1 MLCGALS
8 FAVMS
13 TLVNL
18 LGHDEALKLD
28 FRVIATV
35 RTFLAMMFAAGL
47 ALRAG
52 AKFVF
57 FRPGTLWMRSLAGSL
72 ALISGFYSLTH
83 LPTTEVLTL
92 TNMFPIWV
100 AILSWPMLGVRP
112 GGDTWGAVLCGCVGI
127 VLLEQPS
134 LGQGNWLWLIALG
147 SSLFSA
153 VALIGLHKLGDIDHR
168 AVVTHFSAVSLL
180 ICVATLFLPPRI
192 PASAVMLTWP
202 QGGLL
207 LGVGITA
214 TAGQIFLT
222 RAFAAGSPSKVSVVG
237 LSQVGFAMLI
247 EMVIWRRHYHW
258 TTLAGILLVVAPSAW
273 LMLRD
278 RSSHLPSDADASP

>member
-1 MLCGALS
+1 MICGALA

-13 TLVNL
+13 SLVNV
-18 LGHDEALKLD
+18 LGHDESHRLD

-35 RTFLAMMFAAGL
+35 RTFLAMSFAAGL
-47 ALRAG
+47 AARAG
-52 AKFVF
+52 ARFVF
-57 FRPGTLWMRSLAGSL
+57 FRPATLWMRSLAGSL
-72 ALISGFYSLTH
+72 SLVCGFFALTR

-100 AILSWPMLGVRP
+100 ALLSWPMLGVRP
-112 GGDTWGAVLCGCVGI
+112 EGETWGAVLCGCLGV

-134 LGQGNWLWLIALG
+134 LGAGNWLWLIALS

-153 VALIGLHKLGDIDHR
+153 VALIGLHRLRDIDHR

-180 ICVATLFLPPRI
+180 ICVATLWLPP
-192 PASAVMLTWP
+192 SVSSDLLKLTSTQW
-202 QGGLL
+202 GLL
-207 LGVGITA
+207 VGVGVTA

-247 EMVIWRRHYHW
+247 EMLVWQRLYSA
-258 TTLAGILLVVAPSAW
+258 TKLAGIFLVVAPSAW

-278 RSSHLPSDADASP
+278 RSSHAPTESTPAA